1 VGTLIFSLFLVAL
14 LIVAIFFAVK
24 GWAPADPAEDFDDNT
39 GRYYNGKN
47 RDQIVATN
55 RRTRRIV
62 RLGAGI
68 FAAVLLIPLISMSI
82 RSVDATDVGVP
93 ITLGQPGEPLGPGP
107 HLVLPWTD
115 VQSLDVKTQVLN
127 LDDDNEI
134 KTITSDR
141 ITTPVDVSVY
151 FSVDKQKAPTLLLTV
166 GPDYVEKI
174 VRPLTRS
181 TVYDKGSFYSAE
193 KIQNERDAYETSVF
207 DALKP
212 VFAARGILLEKIEI
226 RKIQLPDDITK
237 LAQQKIT
244 AEENLKRAKV
254 DAETKVTQAEAQARA
269 NKIIADSA
277 TSNNKA
283 DVCQLLLVQAMAE
296 GKITGPLYINPCG
309 SESGTSPLLTKSA
322 N

>member
-1 VGTLIFSLFLVAL
+1 MGTLVFTLFLVIFAVAGFLAAVFAGRIPERGPRIGVRIGGIVTLTLSL
-14 LIVAIFFAVK
+14 LIIL
-24 GWAPADPAEDFDDNT
+24 P
-39 GRYYNGKN
+39 
-47 RDQIVATN
+47 
-55 RRTRRIV
+55 
-62 RLGAGI
+62 
-68 FAAVLLIPLISMSI
+68 MSV

-93 ITLGQPGEPLGPGP
+93 ITLGQPGEALAPGP

-115 VQSLDVKTQVLN
+115 VKALDVKTQVLN

-141 ITTPVDVSVY
+141 IVTPVDVSVY
-151 FSVDKQKAPTLLLTV
+151 FSVDKAKAPTLLLTV
-166 GPDYVEKI
+166 GEDYINKI

-193 KIQNERDAYETSVF
+193 KIQNERDAYEQAVF
-207 DALKP
+207 EALLP
-212 VFAARGILLEKIEI
+212 VFAVRGIILEKVEI
-226 RKIQLPDDITK
+226 RKIQLPDEITM

-244 AEENLKRAKV
+244 ADENNKRAQI
-254 DAETKVTQAEAQARA
+254 DAETKIVQAEAQARA
-269 NKIIADSA
+269 NEIIAESA
-277 TSNNKA
+277 SQNTKA

-309 SESGTSPLLTKSA
+309 TESGSTPLVTKSA

>member
-1 VGTLIFSLFLVAL
+1 MGTLVFTLFLVILGIAGL
-14 LIVAIFFAVK
+14 LAAIFA
-24 GWAPADPAEDFDDNT
+24 
-39 GRYYNGKN
+39 GRIPDRGP
-47 RDQIVATN
+47 
-55 RRTRRIV
+55 
-62 RLGAGI
+62 RLGFRIGGI
-68 FAAVLLIPLISMSI
+68 VTLVISILIILPMSV

-93 ITLGQPGEPLGPGP
+93 ITLGQPGEALGPGP

-115 VQSLDVKTQVLN
+115 VKSLDVKTQVLN

-141 ITTPVDVSVY
+141 IVTPVDVSVY
-151 FSVDKQKAPTLLLTV
+151 FSVDKAKAPTLLLTV
-166 GPDYVEKI
+166 GEDYINKI

-193 KIQNERDAYETSVF
+193 KIQNERDAYEQSVY
-207 DALKP
+207 DALLP
-212 VFAARGILLEKIEI
+212 VFAARGIILEKVEI
-226 RKIQLPDDITK
+226 RKIQLPDEITA

-244 AEENLKRAKV
+244 ADENNKRAKI
-254 DAETKVTQAEAQARA
+254 DAETKIVQAQAQARA
-269 NKIIADSA
+269 NEIIAESA
-277 TSNNKA
+277 SQNTKA

-309 SESGTSPLLTKSA
+309 SESGSTPLVTKSA